1 MEKKVE
7 EIFREVMEMD
17 DDQQLSGDMSSD
29 NMEEWDSIASMSLV
43 MKLEEAFGIKYEFDD
58 IVQMDSLEAIKKV
71 TAGKVQ

>member
-1 MEKKVE
+1 MEKEVE

>member
-7 EIFREVMEMD
+7 EIFREVMELN
-17 DDQQLSGDMSSD
+17 DDQQLRGDMSSD

>member
-1 MEKKVE
+1 MEKKIE
-7 EIFREVMEMD
+7 EIFRDVMELD
-17 DDQQLSGDMSSD
+17 DEQELSGDMGSD

-58 IVQMDSLEAIKKV
+58 ILQMDTLDAIKKV

>member
-7 EIFREVMEMD
+7 QIFREVMELD

-29 NMEEWDSIASMSLV
+29 NMGEWDSIASMSLV